1 LNFRIFL
8 SSLRLFR
15 EVLHIAVSMEAHY
28 RDLSFQ
34 HNPFFD
40 LFFQLLFFHAY
51 CCDPA
56 RSAQRTGAFTL
67 AHCPKSNQSLLTLD
81 KKPRRLCLLLY
92 YVLIKIP
99 FPAQA
104 SA

>member
-1 LNFRIFL
+1 VRRGFQPAVARWRILRFPLSESTLNFRIFL

-40 LFFQLLFFHAY
+40 LFFQLPFFHAH

-56 RSAQRTGAFTL
+56 RSAQRIHEFAL
-67 AHCPKSNQSLLTLD
+67 AQRLKSNQSLHID
-81 KKPRRLCLLLY
+81 
-92 YVLIKIP
+92 
-99 FPAQA
+99 
-104 SA
+104 